1 MADEYTDSRIEQQIE
16 PYPGLK
22 SLDKLVGTW
31 KVSGPDIE
39 GQVTYEWMNGG
50 FFLVQQVDFVHSGH
64 NVKGIEIIGYERGFG
79 ATAPSKDIRSRWF
92 DNEGNTFEYTYEV
105 EGDAHHL
112 GRRKGLARVLQGQ
125 VQRRRQH
132 ECRRMGVSRRRRV
145 RLDHD
150 ESQGGALIAG

>member
-1 MADEYTDSRIEQQIE
+1 MADEYTDSKIEQQIE

-39 GQVTYEWMNGG
+39 GQVTYEWMDGG

-79 ATAPSKDIRSRWF
+79 ATAPSKDIRSR
-92 DNEGNTFEYTYEV
+92 
-105 EGDAHHL
+105 
-112 GRRKGLARVLQGQ
+112 
-125 VQRRRQH
+125 
-132 ECRRMGVSRRRRV
+132 
-145 RLDHD
+145 
-150 ESQGGALIAG
+150 